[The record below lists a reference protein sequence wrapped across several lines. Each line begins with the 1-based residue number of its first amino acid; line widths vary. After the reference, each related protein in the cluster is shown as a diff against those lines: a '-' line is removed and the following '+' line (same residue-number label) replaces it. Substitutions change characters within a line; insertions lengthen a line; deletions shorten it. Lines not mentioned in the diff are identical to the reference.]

1 MFCTN
6 NIGENYLVSI
16 CMNIFTKQYLRK
28 NGKYMKKISEIIG
41 ILRKIWYT
49 IAK

>member
-1 MFCTN
+1 MFYTS
-6 NIGENYLVSI
+6 NIGSDYLVSI

-28 NGKYMKKISEIIG
+28 NGEYMKKISKIIG

-49 IAK
+49 IKK